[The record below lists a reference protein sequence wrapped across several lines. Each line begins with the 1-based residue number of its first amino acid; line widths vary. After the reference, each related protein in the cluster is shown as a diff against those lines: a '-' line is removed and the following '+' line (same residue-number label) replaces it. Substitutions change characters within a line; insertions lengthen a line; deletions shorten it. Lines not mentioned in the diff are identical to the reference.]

1 MVNNTTVK
9 IDSCWIET
17 ADGSVFNQTFILP
30 ILALQVPAL
39 NEEANLRDPSGQ
51 GIWRIKVNTTTNSD
65 IVTNYVSDVS
75 NPAVGF
81 SYNLSMTTLD
91 VTGITSA
98 FKNRLVN
105 GEFYLFLPQMLP
117 PNQLPQSTQDPMVI
131 EGGGGGSLGGSL
143 KLLEKDNPQASINLW
158 YLQVNLF
165 V

>member
-131 EGGGGGSLGGSL
+131 EGGGGGPLGGSL